1 MQKKPETQVST
12 LLPLEVREKLARA
25 ARVPITP
32 ADPLARQ
39 KAIERV
45 TAWAKACY
53 PRCFK

>member
-1 MQKKPETQVST
+1 MQKKHDSLVST
-12 LLPLEVREKLARA
+12 LLPFEVREKLARA
-25 ARVPITP
+25 ARVPNTP
-32 ADPLARQ
+32 SDPLARQ